1 MPKKGHFVTRI
12 LFQDLFLLKSHFLVF
27 WGIFGVHVFGPSC
40 QRRLFW
46 TRNLRQ
52 RKCSLIT
59 EKLLFCYF
67 LVFFLI
73 LFLEGLGVRWGGPK
87 GHLTWP
93 SALFILFFWKR
104 TKQKIPACP
113 PKICFLISQC
123 LPFFLSIFSTPRFHS
138 LSSSLLSSVRVFFLT
153 SLFLLCFATCLS
165 PCFFTSFLSRT
176 SSNY

>member
-1 MPKKGHFVTRI
+1 MTRI

-67 LVFFLI
+67 LVFCFLFF
-73 LFLEGLGVRWGGPK
+73 LRVWGWPEGPPDLALSPLCFVFLEE
-87 GHLTWP
+87 
-93 SALFILFFWKR
+93 
-104 TKQKIPACP
+104 TKQKIPCP
-113 PKICFLISQC
+113 PENCLLISQC
-123 LPFFLSIFSTPRFHS
+123 PPFFLPIFSTPRFHY

-153 SLFLLCFATCLS
+153 SLFLLRFVTCLS
-165 PCFFTSFLSRT
+165 PYFSFLTRT